1 MLTINA
7 SKKNAPGTTKVV
19 TKALSHTKQHS
30 TEQALQK
37 AICTWA
43 TQIAAQRLQ
52 VLGYTICKLRG
63 PVLQNTKSEEVATPT
78 VKRGFVTPNFW
89 GRVHQHL
96 ASVVSGEMAHSV
108 RMGAR
113 LRTCFEHLTHPMRFK
128 TQTVVL
134 LIPEG
139 SKTMTVMTLASRSA
153 APSQPNPIPADR
165 LHSVLGAFN
174 ATNLAS
180 SYIERGNF
188 AAARRK
194 LVLALQA
201 INQLQAEV

>member
-78 VKRGFVTPNFW
+78 VKRGFVTPKFW
-89 GRVHQHL
+89 GLV
-96 ASVVSGEMAHSV
+96 
-108 RMGAR
+108 
-113 LRTCFEHLTHPMRFK
+113 
-128 TQTVVL
+128 
-134 LIPEG
+134 
-139 SKTMTVMTLASRSA
+139 
-153 APSQPNPIPADR
+153 R
-165 LHSVLGAFN
+165 LHRS
-174 ATNLAS
+174 
-180 SYIERGNF
+180 
-188 AAARRK
+188 
-194 LVLALQA
+194 
-201 INQLQAEV
+201 